1 MSETRAGGLSPADAP
16 STAPATRSDQPAEV
30 RAEDS
35 FDVAAVHGWLES
47 QVDGLAGLP
56 EVRQFPG
63 GASNL
68 TYLLRYPGRDLILR
82 RPPVGRKAAS
92 AHDMKR
98 EYRVQRRLRPVYP
111 YVPNV
116 LALCEDHE
124 VLGSDFYVM
133 ERIAGII
140 LRRDLPAGMALS
152 PERARSLAFSM
163 IDRLIELHE
172 VDPDAA
178 GLGDLGK
185 GAGYVERQVRGWSD
199 RFRAA
204 HTENVPDFAEV
215 MAWLAANRP
224 DDVRICVIHN
234 DFRLDNVVLDDA
246 LSVIGVLDWEM
257 ATLGDPLMDLAGL
270 TAYWIQADDDE
281 VALRSRKQPTHL
293 PGMPTRL
300 EVVDYYRE
308 RTGLGAGDWTFYEV
322 FGMFRLAVIMQ
333 QIYYRYHHGQTHNPA
348 FKDLWMFAGYLEWRC
363 RTAIGR

>member
-1 MSETRAGGLSPADAP
+1 MTDTLI
-16 STAPATRSDQPAEV
+16 DQPGKV
-30 RAEDS
+30 REEDS
-35 FDVAAVHGWLES
+35 FDTAAVHGWLS
-47 QVDGLAGLP
+47 SHVDGLDGLP

-68 TYLLRYPGRDLILR
+68 TYLLRYPDRELILR

-98 EYRVQRRLRPVYP
+98 EFRVQKGLRPVYP
-111 YVPNV
+111 FVPNV
-116 LALCEDHE
+116 LALCEDQA

-133 ERIAGII
+133 ERIPGLI
-140 LRRDLPAGMALS
+140 LRGDLPAGMVL
-152 PERARSLAFSM
+152 PLDRARALAFEI
-163 IDRLIELHE
+163 IDRLIELHQ

-185 GAGYVERQVRGWSD
+185 GAGYVERQVRGWSE

-204 HTENVPDFAEV
+204 RTENVPEFTEV

-234 DFRLDNVVLDDA
+234 DFRFDNLILDGPDTLAVV
-246 LSVIGVLDWEM
+246 GVLDWEM
-257 ATLGDPLMDLAGL
+257 ATLGDALMDLAGVV
-270 TAYWIQADDDE
+270 AYWVQADDDE
-281 VALRSRKQPTHL
+281 VAQRSRKQPTHL

-300 EVVDYYRE
+300 EIVDYYCHRM
-308 RTGLGAGDWTFYEV
+308 GLSAGDWTFYEV
-322 FGMFRLAVIMQ
+322 FGLFRLAVIMQ

-348 FKDLWMFAGYLEWRC
+348 FKDLWIYAGYLEWRC
-363 RTAIGR
+363 RKAIGL

>member
-1 MSETRAGGLSPADAP
+1 LSLTETLA
-16 STAPATRSDQPAEV
+16 DQPGEV
-30 RAEDS
+30 REEDS
-35 FDVAAVHGWLES
+35 FDRAAVHGWLS
-47 QVDGLAGLP
+47 SHVDGLAGLP

-68 TYLLRYPGRDLILR
+68 TYLLGYPGRELILR

-98 EYRVQRRLRPVYP
+98 EYRVQRQLRPVYP

-116 LALCEDHE
+116 LALCEDHA

-133 ERIAGII
+133 ERVPGII
-140 LRRDLPAGMALS
+140 LRNDLPEGMELEPA
-152 PERARSLAFSM
+152 RARSLAFHV
-163 IDRLIELHE
+163 IDRLIELHQ

-185 GAGYVERQVRGWSD
+185 GAGYVERQVRGWSE

-204 HTENVPDFAEV
+204 RTENVPEFTEV
-215 MAWLAANRP
+215 MDWLAANRP

-234 DFRLDNVVLDDA
+234 DFRFDNLVLDDS
-246 LSVIGVLDWEM
+246 LQVVGILDWEM
-257 ATLGDPLMDLAGL
+257 ATLGDALMDLAG
-270 TAYWIQADDDE
+270 TVTYWVQADDDE
-281 VALRSRKQPTHL
+281 VAQRTRKQPTHL
-293 PGMPTRL
+293 PGMPTRA

-308 RTGLGAGDWTFYEV
+308 RTGLPIGNWAFYEV
-322 FGMFRLAVIMQ
+322 FGLFRLAVIMQ

-348 FKDLWMFAGYLEWRC
+348 FKDLWMYAGYLEWRC
-363 RTAIGR
+363 SEAMGR